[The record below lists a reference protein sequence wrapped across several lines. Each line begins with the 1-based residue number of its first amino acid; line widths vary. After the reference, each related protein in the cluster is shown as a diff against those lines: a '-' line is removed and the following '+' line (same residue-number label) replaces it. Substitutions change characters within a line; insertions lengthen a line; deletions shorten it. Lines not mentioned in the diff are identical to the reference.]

1 MVLLRPERRPRAVI
15 FDMDGLMLDTERLA
29 LAAWREAA
37 AALGV
42 PYDADVAQRMI
53 GRNQADAAAIVLAH
67 YGARFP
73 VQAVMDRSAIVYE
86 AIVEREGIALKPG
99 LTALLDWL
107 AAEGIDAAVATSTRR
122 ARALAKL
129 RRTGLLPRFAAI
141 VGGDEVGRGKPAP
154 DIFLAAAERIAQ
166 APAACVVLEDSE
178 PGLHGAHAAGI
189 APIMV
194 PDLHPPSAALL
205 ALRPLVL
212 ASLHRVRDHLASLP
226 R

>member
-1 MVLLRPERRPRAVI
+1 LLRPERRPRAVI

-29 LAAWREAA
+29 LAAWREAC

-42 PYDADVAQRMI
+42 PCDVDVAQRMI
-53 GRNQADAAAIVLAH
+53 GRNQADSVAIVLAH

-73 VQAVMDRSAIVYE
+73 VQAVMARSATAYE

-107 AAEGIDAAVATSTRR
+107 AAEGIVTAVATSTRR

-129 RRTGLLPRFAAI
+129 QRTELLPRFAAI
-141 VGGDEVGRGKPAP
+141 VGGDEVERGKPAP
-154 DIFLAAAERIAQ
+154 DIFLAAAERIAR

-194 PDLHPPSAALL
+194 PDLHPPSPALL

-212 ASLHRVRDHLASLP
+212 ASLDRVRDHLASLP

>member
-1 MVLLRPERRPRAVI
+1 VI

-29 LAAWREAA
+29 LAAWQEAS

-42 PYDADVAQRMI
+42 PCDPDVARRMI
-53 GRNQADAAAIVLAH
+53 GRNQPDSVAIVRAH
-67 YGARFP
+67 YGPDFP
-73 VQAVMDRSAIVYE
+73 VEAVMTRSATAYE

-99 LTALLDWL
+99 LATLLDWL
-107 AAEGIDAAVATSTRR
+107 EAERIATAVATSTRR

-129 RRTGLLPRFAAI
+129 SRTGLLPRFAAV
-141 VGGDEVGRGKPAP
+141 VGGDEVARGKPAP
-154 DIFLAAAERIAQ
+154 DIFLAAADRLAH

-194 PDLHPPSAALL
+194 PDLHPPSPDLL
-205 ALRPLVL
+205 ALAPLVL
-212 ASLHRVRDHLASLP
+212 ASLDEVRRHLASLP
-226 R
+226 A